1 MLNNRFCAPVLRCT
15 VLLLDR
21 AGETEA
27 GVVSCIVYYYVES
40 VVVGRFEGRGVVEDK
55 GGVAVFLIALDSK
68 SIHAGVL
75 VLVVASLIW
84 IHPTLIKGGWGVE
97 SGWNGGIEVIGIWQG

>member
-40 VVVGRFEGRGVVEDK
+40 VIVGRVVVEGRGVVEDK
-55 GGVAVFLIALDSK
+55 GIAVGRDITED
-68 SIHAGVL
+68 
-75 VLVVASLIW
+75 
-84 IHPTLIKGGWGVE
+84 
-97 SGWNGGIEVIGIWQG
+97 